1 MDAIKLVIFDVAGT
15 IVEDRGEVL
24 DAFAE
29 ALDKHGIP
37 HTDAELKEWKGAS
50 KLEVIRYFVQRN
62 GPADEQTVA
71 AV

>member
-29 ALDKHGIP
+29 S
-37 HTDAELKEWKGAS
+37 T
-50 KLEVIRYFVQRN
+50 
-62 GPADEQTVA
+62 
-71 AV
+71 